1 MPTKKDFSKIASTL
15 VGGTPLD
22 FSLKADGS
30 LVVIAPNGQKVRF
43 TSEQVEAVLP
53 KPKSSPKP
61 KPKPQP
67 KRGRTTKATSL
78 SEPSKSA
85 SKG

>member
-30 LVVIAPNGQKVRF
+30 LVVIAPNGQKF
-43 TSEQVEAVLP
+43 KFSPEQVDAAKL
-53 KPKSSPKP
+53 KLTPKP
-61 KPKPQP
+61 KPRTQA
-67 KRGRTTKATSL
+67 KRNSTQKKANS
-78 SEPSKSA
+78 
-85 SKG
+85 